1 MCAPTQFINFRAGGA
16 LPVQADRIKWRYPPS
31 FDPAPYL
38 SPALRHAYECPDSLR
53 RPLSD
58 WPPAKLHCSRSELLK
73 LGRKWDDLGAVRIT
87 PASDIDWSEAVGIFT
102 VSKSA
107 TQDRLIINP
116 TVCNSRT
123 FPFSQYSKTL
133 ALGCLLTLLSLE
145 QEQGFRFC
153 ADDLSDYYYTYK
165 VSPERAA
172 CNSFCCKFEPE
183 ELAEFQAAKGLRM
196 VGPQLLSLATM
207 AMGDCLSVEV
217 GQSAHMQVL
226 RQHAGAFVPSET
238 LLYRQPVPN
247 TSAVELLAIDDHIVL
262 QKLPLKDI
270 PKAPPLRNT
279 QIFQASGVAYDRVGL
294 VLNDDKKR
302 RNLTRGVILGAELD
316 GERGV
321 IGPPRQKTL
330 SLALLTSLVAKRGHA
345 TRELLDRILG
355 CWVHAMMFRRPV
367 FAVVDHLFREG
378 SGLARNISFRLSSES
393 RNELLMLACL
403 CPALLT
409 DLRVPYDDQL
419 FCLDASPTGGAVC
432 STTAGP
438 QASAEMWRHGELRGY
453 HTRLQSEVSELLF
466 EKGIAH
472 ASEDLFGAHG
482 TLPADLQPFPKL
494 DP

>member
-1 MCAPTQFINFRAGGA
+1 M
-16 LPVQADRIKWRYPPS
+16 QADRIKWRYPPS

-53 RPLSD
+53 RPPSD
-58 WPPAKLHCSRSELLK
+58 WPRVPPAKLHCSRSELLK
-73 LGRKWDDLGAVRIT
+73 LGRKWDGLGAARIT
-87 PASDIDWSEAVGIFT
+87 PASDIDWSEAVGIFS

-107 TQDRLIINP
+107 THDRLIINP

-133 ALGCLLTLLSLE
+133 APGCLLTLLSLE
-145 QEQGFRFC
+145 QGQGFRCC

-172 CNSFCCKFEPE
+172 RNSFRCKFEPE

-196 VGPQLLSLATM
+196 VGPQLLSLATV

-270 PKAPPLRNT
+270 PKAPPLRDT

-355 CWVHAMMFRRPV
+355 CWVHALMFRRPV

-378 SGLARNISFRLSSES
+378 SGLARNISFR
-393 RNELLMLACL
+393 
-403 CPALLT
+403 
-409 DLRVPYDDQL
+409 Y
-419 FCLDASPTGGAVC
+419 
-432 STTAGP
+432 
-438 QASAEMWRHGELRGY
+438 RGM
-453 HTRLQSEVSELLF
+453 SF
-466 EKGIAH
+466 
-472 ASEDLFGAHG
+472 
-482 TLPADLQPFPKL
+482 
-494 DP
+494 